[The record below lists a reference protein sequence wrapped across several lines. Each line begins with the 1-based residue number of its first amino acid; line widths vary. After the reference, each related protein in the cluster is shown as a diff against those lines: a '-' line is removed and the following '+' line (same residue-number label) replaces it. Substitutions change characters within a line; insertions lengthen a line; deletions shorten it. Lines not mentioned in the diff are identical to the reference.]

1 MFREDRR
8 PEAGCLSSHNDT
20 TQSHSIP
27 LRPARRR
34 RRRSHALLRPHCTA
48 LLQREQQP
56 AGWPV
61 AESHGRT
68 DWIGP
73 DDRLGDTEELLGCS
87 CTDERRDDRK
97 C

>member
-1 MFREDRR
+1 MFREETRGWLPVITQRHNTIPFHSAPSR
-8 PEAGCLSSHNDT
+8 PT
-20 TQSHSIP
+20 TAAAVACFAS
-27 LRPARRR
+27 A
-34 RRRSHALLRPHCTA
+34 ALHCS
-48 LLQREQQP
+48 LLP